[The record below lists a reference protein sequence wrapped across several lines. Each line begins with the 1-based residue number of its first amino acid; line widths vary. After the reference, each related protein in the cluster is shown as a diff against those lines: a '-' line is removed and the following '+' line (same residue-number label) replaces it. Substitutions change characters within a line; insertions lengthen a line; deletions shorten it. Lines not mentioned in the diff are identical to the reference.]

1 MLLVSKAEPKRARDL
16 VVGDVLYVDGE
27 RLTLTHVLVQ
37 DTVDV
42 AWEPRSPE
50 TAEWG
55 GNTDVFGSDET
66 VWVVGGETEVDD
78 AAPDAI
84 PSFDAAEAEQLL
96 EALRRLVASGD
107 APAPAVSALRR
118 LEAYHAAQA
127 ATAAVEA
134 VLEPYRG
141 DCHVSR
147 GSDPGERA
155 WNVLFPRTSNAGEIV
170 LSLLVYPGS
179 YRILERRDG
188 AREAVERSSAF
199 LGALERAGFRR
210 FC

>member
-42 AWEPRSPE
+42 AWEPRSPDA
-50 TAEWG
+50 AEWG

-84 PSFDAAEAEQLL
+84 PSFDDAEAEQLL

-107 APAPAVSALRR
+107 APTPRR
-118 LEAYHAAQA
+118 LCPPSA
-127 ATAAVEA
+127 
-134 VLEPYRG
+134 RG
-141 DCHVSR
+141 LPR
-147 GSDPGERA
+147 GSGCHGGGR
-155 WNVLFPRTSNAGEIV
+155 G
-170 LSLLVYPGS
+170 
-179 YRILERRDG
+179 G
-188 AREAVERSSAF
+188 ARA
-199 LGALERAGFRR
+199 
-210 FC
+210 